1 MMTRHDICQIV
12 YTSKFS
18 HMKNPEEPEH
28 YQQDLVSLTY
38 LVDGHVS
45 PHATSRGENH
55 TALATLEHTLALVA
69 AKYSAT

>member
-1 MMTRHDICQIV
+1 
-12 YTSKFS
+12 
-18 HMKNPEEPEH
+18 MKNPEESEH

-45 PHATSRGENH
+45 PHAARRGENH

-69 AKYSAT
+69 AKDLAY

>member
-1 MMTRHDICQIV
+1 MARHDICQIV
-12 YTSKFS
+12 YTSKFCN
-18 HMKNPEEPEH
+18 MKNPEETEH
-28 YQQDLVSLTY
+28 YPQVLVSLTY

-69 AKYSAT
+69 AKYSAS